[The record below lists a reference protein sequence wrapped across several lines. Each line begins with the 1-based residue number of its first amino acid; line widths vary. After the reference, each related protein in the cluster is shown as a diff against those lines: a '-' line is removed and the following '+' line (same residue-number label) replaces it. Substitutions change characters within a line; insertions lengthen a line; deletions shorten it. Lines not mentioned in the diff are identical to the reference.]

1 MRFLMLKRAMDVFY
15 ASVGT
20 AMESIDEQHTS
31 SWQLPLV
38 TAAAASFY
46 SLTGASKKA
55 SQAVNSSSRDLIR
68 HAWYA
73 QLNCSLLFPRAL
85 ES

>member
-20 AMESIDEQHTS
+20 AIKSIDVDGKNPATS
-31 SWQLPLV
+31 TWQVPLV

-46 SLTGASKKA
+46 SLTGASK
-55 SQAVNSSSRDLIR
+55 QALNVVNSSSRDLIQ
-68 HAWYA
+68 HAW
-73 QLNCSLLFPRAL
+73 
-85 ES
+85 

>member
-1 MRFLMLKRAMDVFY
+1 MLKRAMDVFY

-20 AMESIDEQHTS
+20 AMDTIDEPTTS

-38 TAAAASFY
+38 TAAVASFY

-55 SQAVNSSSRDLIR
+55 LQTVNSPAASQRRELIQN
-68 HAWYA
+68 AWYVLPIEMLA
-73 QLNCSLLFPRAL
+73 RFVIV
-85 ES
+85 